1 MYNMILLLNTTHQKG
16 GIFVKAFN
24 LFIKRYNIYIL
35 LTCTILLQT
44 VCLTVSFAHNK
55 KGYHSDELW
64 SYGFACSSEGMNI
77 HSERDKVT
85 PKNMDKWVNSSVL
98 HDYITI
104 DKSEIFDYVSVYKN
118 SADDY
123 HPFLYFALLHFI
135 CSLFPGT
142 FSMWYAY
149 VINIIFFIIQQ
160 IFLFKLIKSLTDNS
174 YWGIIGTFFFGLT
187 TGAENI
193 VFFLRMYCPATA
205 LSVVLF
211 YYLTELY
218 NKRNDSMITK
228 ALFIKLF
235 ITTLTGCLMLHEFII
250 LAFIAALLYGLY
262 YLFTKHIKYALIF
275 GCTMISSALLS
286 IGIFPST
293 ISHLFGSTGTFGGH
307 VKKYSFIFQFKIYLS
322 YITNELF
329 GVATSPWYSMTST
342 YVFYGIIIFLFLFIP
357 FCFIFRHEKWL
368 HKFFKNLKHGFLQFL
383 KKFIHFNYAFIPL
396 ILSIIF
402 IIVINSQMTSIMNMG
417 RFANR
422 YIMIIYPL
430 LAVFAVSLLY
440 YVAKWIFK
448 NKKIC
453 YALCLILSVLF
464 ILLSYLF
471 APHCYMMA
479 YPYTGMSID
488 DIDYNSNCIVMLSS
502 HFLLTCLTNKL
513 SNTEHFYATTYNT
526 ALSDDYSANFDLN
539 SKPLYLLLDVTTFE
553 NGGLTLGGIST
564 PNIKYNMESIYDKD
578 EYLDFFKNLDITSKF
593 ELVGTDYNM
602 YGRKVEIYRLN

>member
-1 MYNMILLLNTTHQKG
+1 M
-16 GIFVKAFN
+16 KAFN

-35 LTCTILLQT
+35 FACTILFQT
-44 VCLTVSFAHNK
+44 VYLTISFANNK

-64 SYGFACSSEGMNI
+64 SYGFACSSDGMNVF
-77 HSERDKVT
+77 SECDRQT
-85 PKNMDKWVNSSVL
+85 PKSRDKWVESSVL
-98 HDYITI
+98 HDYITV
-104 DKSEIFDYVSVYKN
+104 DKSETFDYVSVYKN

-160 IFLFKLIKSLTDNS
+160 IFLFKLIKSLTSNS
-174 YWGIIGTFFFGLT
+174 YWGIIGIFFFGLT
-187 TGAENI
+187 TSAENI

-218 NKRNDSMITK
+218 NKRNDSKITK

-235 ITTLTGCLMLHEFII
+235 ITALAGCLMLHEFII

-262 YLFTKHIKYALIF
+262 YLFTKHIKYALIL
-275 GCTMISSALLS
+275 GGTMISSALLS

-307 VKKYSFIFQFKIYLS
+307 VKKYPFMFQFKIYWAYL
-322 YITNELF
+322 TNELF
-329 GVATSPWYSMTST
+329 GIATSPWHSMTST
-342 YVFYGIIIFLFLFIP
+342 YVFYGIIIFLFFFIP
-357 FCFIFRHEKWL
+357 FCFIFRHEEWQ
-368 HKFFKNLKHGFLQFL
+368 HTFFQILKNGFLQFL
-383 KKFIHFNYAFIPL
+383 KKFKYFNYAFIPL
-396 ILSIIF
+396 ILSTIF
-402 IIVINSQMTSIMNMG
+402 IIAINSQMTSIMNMG

-422 YIMIIYPL
+422 YIMIVYPL
-430 LAVFAVSLLY
+430 LAAFSVSLLY
-440 YVAKWIFK
+440 YVTKWIFG
-448 NKKIC
+448 NRKIC
-453 YALCLILSVLF
+453 YSICMILSVLF
-464 ILLSYLF
+464 IVLSYLL
-471 APHCYMMA
+471 APHCYRMNYPHFGMA
-479 YPYTGMSID
+479 ID
-488 DIDYNSNCIVMLSS
+488 DIESDSNCIVMLSLP
-502 HFLLTCLTNKL
+502 FLLTCLTDKL
-513 SNTEHFYATTYNT
+513 GDTQHFYATTYNS
-526 ALSDDYSANFDLN
+526 ALFDDYSADFDLQ

-553 NGGLTLGGIST
+553 NNGVSLGGINT
-564 PNIKYNMESIYDKD
+564 PEIEFESESLYDKD
-578 EYLDFFKNLDITSKF
+578 KYLDFFKSLDISSRF

>member
-187 TGAENI
+187 TGAETLCSFSECI
-193 VFFLRMYCPATA
+193 VLRQ
-205 LSVVLF
+205 LF
-211 YYLTELY
+211 QLY
-218 NKRNDSMITK
+218 
-228 ALFIKLF
+228 F
-235 ITTLTGCLMLHEFII
+235 
-250 LAFIAALLYGLY
+250 
-262 YLFTKHIKYALIF
+262 
-275 GCTMISSALLS
+275 
-286 IGIFPST
+286 ST
-293 ISHLFGSTGTFGGH
+293 I
-307 VKKYSFIFQFKIYLS
+307 
-322 YITNELF
+322 
-329 GVATSPWYSMTST
+329 
-342 YVFYGIIIFLFLFIP
+342 
-357 FCFIFRHEKWL
+357 
-368 HKFFKNLKHGFLQFL
+368 
-383 KKFIHFNYAFIPL
+383 
-396 ILSIIF
+396 
-402 IIVINSQMTSIMNMG
+402 
-417 RFANR
+417 
-422 YIMIIYPL
+422 
-430 LAVFAVSLLY
+430 
-440 YVAKWIFK
+440 
-448 NKKIC
+448 
-453 YALCLILSVLF
+453 
-464 ILLSYLF
+464 
-471 APHCYMMA
+471 
-479 YPYTGMSID
+479 
-488 DIDYNSNCIVMLSS
+488 
-502 HFLLTCLTNKL
+502 
-513 SNTEHFYATTYNT
+513 
-526 ALSDDYSANFDLN
+526 
-539 SKPLYLLLDVTTFE
+539 
-553 NGGLTLGGIST
+553 
-564 PNIKYNMESIYDKD
+564 
-578 EYLDFFKNLDITSKF
+578 
-593 ELVGTDYNM
+593 
-602 YGRKVEIYRLN
+602 